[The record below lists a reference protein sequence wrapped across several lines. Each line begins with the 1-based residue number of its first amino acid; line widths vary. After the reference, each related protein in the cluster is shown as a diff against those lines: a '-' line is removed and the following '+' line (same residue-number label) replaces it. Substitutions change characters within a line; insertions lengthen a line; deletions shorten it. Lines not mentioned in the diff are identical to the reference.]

1 MEELKME
8 QTGSELIGAQ
18 FFITQFGISSGPTDL
33 RSLIAERASSTASEE
48 IMYSSGTSMT
58 GIGV

>member
-1 MEELKME
+1 MD

-33 RSLIAERASSTASEE
+33 RSLIADRASSTASEE

-58 GIGV
+58 GIGI